1 MYRKIIIASQISC
14 VMKPNIRFPHE
25 WIRDPKSTLCGF
37 GIHRIP
43 FPPTTSIFPF
53 KNIVF
58 ISALISGFILFTV
71 SCWSIVFFS
80 FSAHPTK
87 KISYLY
93 KINIGES
100 TNGKK
105 IPHCI
110 AKLTLCCVG
119 YFFYLESQPNT
130 NQQKKLYSNWK
141 LC

>member
-80 FSAHPTK
+80 FRNCKPPCTTGPFPPAGTFAHGATGSLPPTGTGAAGT
-87 KISYLY
+87 SL
-93 KINIGES
+93 
-100 TNGKK
+100 
-105 IPHCI
+105 
-110 AKLTLCCVG
+110 
-119 YFFYLESQPNT
+119 
-130 NQQKKLYSNWK
+130 
-141 LC
+141 